1 MSRSSCRS
9 VLGWCRFSGVMQTQ
23 GARMKKS
30 LLLSF
35 AWLVVACGNPAP
47 GSQPAS
53 ASPLAA
59 APTRG
64 ELVKPPFAVEGEAEG
79 LLLVWY
85 DEQGGAH
92 PASSRSEV
100 PEGQRANVRVDALEL
115 APDQRLDPAFVYVAD
130 LRAPG
135 AGGQYPVRKQ
145 ERAAFETSL
154 ASAAPAAGAT
164 AAAKSGSSDVIIY
177 GASWCGAC
185 KQAARFFSQKG
196 VAFVE
201 KDIEKEPGARSEMMA
216 KARAQGVQTGGIPVI
231 DVKGTLL
238 GGFNAQRIE
247 QLLAS
252 N

>member
-1 MSRSSCRS
+1 
-9 VLGWCRFSGVMQTQ
+9 
-23 GARMKKS
+23 MKKS
-30 LLLSF
+30 LLLSL

-47 GSQPAS
+47 GTQAAS
-53 ASPLAA
+53 APQTAA
-59 APTRG
+59 SQRG
-64 ELVKPPFAVEGEAEG
+64 ELTKPPFSVEGEAEG

-85 DEQGGAH
+85 DEQGAAH
-92 PASSRSEV
+92 PASNRGEV
-100 PEGQRANVRVDALEL
+100 PEAQRAQVRVDALEL

-135 AGGQYPVRKQ
+135 AGGQYVVRKL
-145 ERAAFETSL
+145 ERATFESSL
-154 ASAAPAAGAT
+154 ASVVPAAGDT
-164 AAAKSGSSDVIIY
+164 AGAKSGSSDVIIY

-216 KARAQGVQTGGIPVI
+216 KAKSQGVRTGGIPVI
-231 DVKGTLL
+231 DVHGTML
-238 GGFNAQRIE
+238 GGFDARRIE
-247 QLLAS
+247 QLLAT

>member
-1 MSRSSCRS
+1 
-9 VLGWCRFSGVMQTQ
+9 
-23 GARMKKS
+23 MKKS
-30 LLLSF
+30 LLLSIV
-35 AWLVVACGNPAP
+35 WLAVACGNPVSGTQMSSAP
-47 GSQPAS
+47 S
-53 ASPLAA
+53 ASG
-59 APTRG
+59 APAQG
-64 ELVKPPFAVEGEAEG
+64 EPIKPPFAVQGEAEG

-85 DEQGGAH
+85 DDQGAAH
-92 PASSRSEV
+92 PASNRGEV
-100 PEGQRANVRVDALEL
+100 PEAHRASVRVDALEL

-130 LRAPG
+130 LRAPA
-135 AGGQYPVRKQ
+135 AGGQYAVRKL

-154 ASAAPAAGAT
+154 ASAVPAGAEG
-164 AAAKSGSSDVIIY
+164 AAARSGSSDVIIY

-201 KDIEKEPGARSEMMA
+201 KDIEKEPAARSEMLA

-231 DVKGTLL
+231 DVRGTLL

-247 QLLAS
+247 QLLAT